1 MGSLF
6 QECELCR
13 RNHRRPSTAPH
24 VTAWLFRAVWV
35 QKSHQEA
42 EEIQIRA

>member
-13 RNHRRPSTAPH
+13 RNHRRP
-24 VTAWLFRAVWV
+24 FRAVWV